1 MEDWIQVII
10 MIAAWVLT
18 VQQSRKKNKRKKR
31 LAELRKV
38 TVNPAVVLDGAGPG
52 SPPEAAVLQ
61 ADGTPVFQTQKGR
74 QFAHDVASQVDMAP
88 AFHGEDAINARR
100 AAVTQSDTSP
110 VFQASYGRSAS
121 AAPPTPVFQ
130 TVPDGVLGEVY
141 AQQSGT
147 PPSLVDVSLSEYAQE
162 ATGAHATL
170 VSPQPT
176 LAQSGI
182 QQSFNAYKQPTSV
195 RERRRDSTRSV
206 GIASSAPQQSEQ
218 YRDTEDLNFDLRQAI
233 IYSEILTPK
242 YKDYF

>member
-1 MEDWIQVII
+1 

-18 VQQSRKKNKRKKR
+18 VQQARKKNKRKKR

-38 TVNPAVVLDGAGPG
+38 TVNPAVVLDGAGHR
-52 SPPEAAVLQ
+52 SQPEAAVLQ
-61 ADGTPVFQTQKGR
+61 TDGMPVSQPQKGR
-74 QFAHDVASQVDMAP
+74 QFAHDVVSQVDMAP
-88 AFHGEDAINARR
+88 AFQGGDATNARR

-110 VFQASYGRSAS
+110 VFQAPYGRSAS

-130 TVPDGVLGEVY
+130 TGPDGVLREVSS
-141 AQQSGT
+141 QQSGT
-147 PPSLVDVSLSEYAQE
+147 PPSLVDTSLSEYVQE
-162 ATGAHATL
+162 ATRAHATL
-170 VSPQPT
+170 VSSQPT

-195 RERRRDSTRSV
+195 KERGRDSARSV
-206 GIASSAPQQSEQ
+206 GIASSAPQQPEQ
-218 YRDTEDLNFDLRQAI
+218 YRDTEDMNFDLRQAI

>member
-10 MIAAWVLT
+10 MIAVWILT
-18 VQQSRKKNKRKKR
+18 AQQSKRNKRRKR
-31 LAELRKV
+31 MAALRKA
-38 TVNPAVVLDGAGPG
+38 TVSPTIVPDSGAIEGQ
-52 SPPEAAVLQ
+52 PEAVPP
-61 ADGTPVFQTQKGR
+61 T
-74 QFAHDVASQVDMAP
+74 AS
-88 AFHGEDAINARR
+88 R
-100 AAVTQSDTSP
+100 
-110 VFQASYGRSAS
+110 ASYWRPAS

-130 TVPDGVLGEVY
+130 TVPDGVLREVY

-218 YRDTEDLNFDLRQAI
+218 YRDTEDMNFDLRQAI